1 MKKSIQNVVL
11 GMASVAAIAGG
22 QSALAYEPGDM
33 IVRVGFATVDPRE
46 SSDKIDVLG
55 IQTLDGVGLNSD
67 TQIGLT
73 GTYFVTKQL
82 AVEVLAA
89 TPFEHDINVNGTA
102 VKAGTTKHL
111 PPTVT
116 LTYYPMDASSVIQ
129 PYVGIGINY
138 TVFFD
143 ETVDQSLDNELSGIA
158 TDALETET
166 VVNADLELDD
176 SIGLAFQAGVDYKL
190 TDNWSVNAAVWRI
203 DIATEATIKTA
214 LGDVKF
220 DVDVDPWAY
229 MIAAAYKF

>member
-1 MKKSIQNVVL
+1 
-11 GMASVAAIAGG
+11 MASVAAIAGG

-46 SSDKIDVLG
+46 SSDEINVLG
-55 IQTLDGVGLNSD
+55 AATFDGVGLNSD

-89 TPFEHDINVNGTA
+89 TPFEHDINVNGTT
-102 VKAGTTKHL
+102 VSAGTTKHL

-129 PYVGIGINY
+129 PYVGVGINY

-143 ETVDQSLDNELSGIA
+143 ETIDQELDDVLNGLGGGDIK
-158 TDALETET
+158 
-166 VVNADLELDD
+166 ADLELDD